1 MEECEKTG
9 GYLADSLGLRELLEL
24 LQLASK

>member
-1 MEECEKTG
+1 MEECELTG
-9 GYLADSLGLRELLEL
+9 GFLADSLGLRELLEL